1 LLEERGMGTILFLL
15 AIAVIVAG
23 VVVTKALERKRTAR
37 MAAWTFEPMAE
48 DEDEV
53 IELDERDVWA
63 AALPP
68 PPPARAFHHHVHAH

>member
-1 LLEERGMGTILFLL
+1 MGTILFLL

-37 MAAWTFEPMAE
+37 MAAWTFEPINE
-48 DEDEV
+48 VDDEI
-53 IELDERDVWA
+53 IELDDRDMFLA
-63 AALPP
+63 SPP

>member
-1 LLEERGMGTILFLL
+1 MGTILFLL
-15 AIAVIVAG
+15 AVAVVVAG

-37 MAAWTFEPMAE
+37 IAAWTFEPIDDD
-48 DEDEV
+48 DEDEI

-63 AALPP
+63 AQLPP

>member
-1 LLEERGMGTILFLL
+1 MGTILFLL

-37 MAAWTFEPMAE
+37 LAAWSFEPGS
-48 DEDEV
+48 DEDDEI

-63 AALPP
+63 ATLPP